1 MKRKLITMRAS
12 LKHYVMMRYMMKHYM
27 IAAVLAVALLLLTSD
42 NGAAQGRGGRGG
54 GGNDSGGTSIEF
66 TAEISFSVGDRD
78 QIQAYYSS
86 HPNPGIDALPPG
98 LRKNLARGKAMPPGI
113 AKRFP
118 PEGLRSSLS
127 VPSRYHVIEV
137 GWDVFLVEVA
147 TGIIHDVLMDV
158 IR

>member
-1 MKRKLITMRAS
+1 MRTS
-12 LKHYVMMRYMMKHYM
+12 LKHYM
-27 IAAVLAVALLLLTSD
+27 IAAIVALPFLLFTSD
-42 NGAAQGRGGRGG
+42 SAAAQGRGGGG
-54 GGNDSGGTSIEF
+54 GRDGGGVSIEF
-66 TAEISFSVGDRD
+66 TAEISFSVGDRE
-78 QIQAYYSS
+78 QIRAYYSS
-86 HPNPGIDALPPG
+86 NPNPGIEALPPG

-118 PEGLRSSLS
+118 PDGLRTSLS
-127 VPSRYHVIEV
+127 VPIRYEVIEV

>member
-1 MKRKLITMRAS
+1 MRAS
-12 LKHYVMMRYMMKHYM
+12 LKHYM
-27 IAAVLAVALLLLTSD
+27 IATALAVPFLLLTFA
-42 NGAAQGRGGRGG
+42 GAAAQGRSGRGG
-54 GGNDSGGTSIEF
+54 GGNDGGGASIEF
-66 TAEISFSVGDRD
+66 TAEISFSLGDRD

-86 HPNPGIDALPPG
+86 NPNPGVEALPPG
-98 LRKNLARGKAMPPGI
+98 MRKNLARGKAMPPGI

-127 VPSRYHVIEV
+127 VPARYDVVEV

>member
-1 MKRKLITMRAS
+1 MRA
-12 LKHYVMMRYMMKHYM
+12 LKHYM
-27 IAAVLAVALLLLTSD
+27 IAAGLALPFLFLTSD
-42 NGAAQGRGGRGG
+42 DAAAQGRSGRGG
-54 GGNDSGGTSIEF
+54 GGNDGGGALLEF
-66 TAEISFSVGDRD
+66 TAEISFSVGDRE

-86 HPNPGIDALPPG
+86 HPNPGIEALPPG
-98 LRKNLARGKAMPPGI
+98 TRKNLARGKAMPPGI

-118 PEGLRSSLS
+118 PDGLRSSLS
-127 VPSRYHVIEV
+127 VPIQYEVIEV

>member
-1 MKRKLITMRAS
+1 MAG
-12 LKHYVMMRYMMKHYM
+12 
-27 IAAVLAVALLLLTSD
+27 AALAIPLLLLGSGTA
-42 NGAAQGRGGRGG
+42 AAQGRNGRGG
-54 GGNDSGGTSIEF
+54 GGNGGGGISIEF

-86 HPNPGIDALPPG
+86 NPNPGVEALPPG
-98 LRKNLARGKAMPPGI
+98 IRKNLARGKAMPPGI

-127 VPSRYHVIEV
+127 VPARYDVVEV

>member
-1 MKRKLITMRAS
+1 MRA
-12 LKHYVMMRYMMKHYM
+12 LKHYM
-27 IAAVLAVALLLLTSD
+27 ISAGLALPFLFLTSD
-42 NGAAQGRGGRGG
+42 GAAAQGRSGRGG
-54 GGNDSGGTSIEF
+54 GGNDGGGASIEF
-66 TAEISFSVGDRD
+66 TAEISFSVGDRE

-86 HPNPGIDALPPG
+86 HPNPGIEALPPG
-98 LRKNLARGKAMPPGI
+98 TLKNLARGKAMPPGI

-118 PEGLRSSLS
+118 PDRLRSSLS
-127 VPSRYHVIEV
+127 VPIQYEVIEV

>member
-1 MKRKLITMRAS
+1 MRA
-12 LKHYVMMRYMMKHYM
+12 LKHYM
-27 IAAVLAVALLLLTSD
+27 IAAGLALPFLFLTSD
-42 NGAAQGRGGRGG
+42 GAAAQGRSGRGG
-54 GGNDSGGTSIEF
+54 GGNDGGRALIEF
-66 TAEISFSVGDRD
+66 TAEISFSVGDRE

-86 HPNPGIDALPPG
+86 HPNPGIEALPPG
-98 LRKNLARGKAMPPGI
+98 TRKNLARGKAMPPGI

-118 PEGLRSSLS
+118 PDGLRSSLS
-127 VPSRYHVIEV
+127 VPIQYEVIEV

>member
-1 MKRKLITMRAS
+1 MRSA
-12 LKHYVMMRYMMKHYM
+12 LKHYIV
-27 IAAVLAVALLLLTSD
+27 AASLALPFLLLTANSA
-42 NGAAQGRGGRGG
+42 AAQGRSGRGSGGGG
-54 GGNDSGGTSIEF
+54 GGNDGGGVSVEF

-86 HPNPGIDALPPG
+86 NPNPALEALPPG
-98 LRKNLARGKAMPPGI
+98 IRKNLARGKPMPPGI

-118 PEGLRSSLS
+118 PDALRSSLS
-127 VPSRYHVIEV
+127 IPSRYEVSEV
-137 GWDVFLVEVA
+137 GWDIFLVEAA